1 MLYLAALCP
10 ELGFTLEGVA
20 LTNLKKSFNQGS
32 HEAKYM
38 NRGMLCYAGN

>member
-20 LTNLKKSFNQGS
+20 LTNLKKPQSRQSRGKI
-32 HEAKYM
+32 HESGDV
-38 NRGMLCYAGN
+38 R